1 MQTFN
6 AKAAEP
12 VHHYATMHFDEKKK
26 QKKTQNPELPKGLSF
41 GEYLK
46 LGTKDA
52 KEYLN
57 AIGNLPRTIFD
68 KTIDTVDN
76 AEKGVAD
83 LGKQVTGKWDSSDI
97 QRWAAEKEA
106 PAQPDDK
113 ETGKGMLWKGVTQA
127 ANGFAQT
134 LGWLPGNALKELGWE
149 NNPFSNLAEAQQQ
162 IADAAQEYY
171 GKNMQNGTKGQK
183 IADEIGTS
191 TVAALPQAIMA
202 MMTMGGSAEAQL
214 ATGGARAAA
223 TLPGIVGNAKTSAVT
238 AQQMAQAMAKDPN
251 FWLAFSQVAGQNY
264 QDAKAD
270 GASDW
275 EANAFAMA
283 NGLVNAAAE
292 VAGGI
297 QKLPGEL
304 QVSESALKSWI
315 KSAAEE
321 GQEEVVQGVLERA
334 LQNLTYNKGNKV
346 FSTKDEDAVLNPVTG
361 AKEFGLGMTVGGILG
376 GGQTIVGKTA
386 GLARG
391 AAGNVQTDVRELPKA
406 QTVEENTQ
414 EANNS
419 ATAAQVTEVRELPAE
434 QTSVETQTAEAREL
448 PMGQYFRLS
457 ADIKT
462 TAQYMTAK
470 SII

>member
-1 MQTFN
+1 MADTKRKNRFGSGN
-6 AKAAEP
+6 GGDLSAAVRQNTETQSRAALQNGTLP

-26 QKKTQNPELPKGLSF
+26 QKKTKNPELPKGLSF

-57 AIGNLPRTIFD
+57 AIGNLPRTVFD
-68 KTIDTVDN
+68 KTIDTADN
-76 AEKGVAD
+76 LEQGAAD
-83 LGKQVTGKWDSSDI
+83 LAKQAAGKWDASDI
-97 QRWAAEKEA
+97 QRWAANEKVAER
-106 PAQPDDK
+106 PDEEK
-113 ETGKGMLWKGVTQA
+113 TGQGMLWKGVTQA

-183 IADEIGTS
+183 IVDELGTT

-238 AQQMAQAMAKDPN
+238 AQQMAREMAKDPN

-264 QDAKAD
+264 QNAKAD

-283 NGLVNAAAE
+283 NGLVNAAPE
-292 VAGGI
+292 QYKI
-297 QKLPGEL
+297 
-304 QVSESALKSWI
+304 
-315 KSAAEE
+315 
-321 GQEEVVQGVLERA
+321 
-334 LQNLTYNKGNKV
+334 
-346 FSTKDEDAVLNPVTG
+346 D
-361 AKEFGLGMTVGGILG
+361 
-376 GGQTIVGKTA
+376 QTHPKNEKT
-386 GLARG
+386 
-391 AAGNVQTDVRELPKA
+391 
-406 QTVEENTQ
+406 
-414 EANNS
+414 
-419 ATAAQVTEVRELPAE
+419 
-434 QTSVETQTAEAREL
+434 
-448 PMGQYFRLS
+448 
-457 ADIKT
+457 
-462 TAQYMTAK
+462 
-470 SII
+470 